1 MGVWCTGVSGWGV
14 CVFVCAE
21 KLLIVLLVL
30 DLLGIC
36 GVIKIKTFF
45 VLYCLFYILVTP
57 LEDEIT
63 FFGSNSSKFRY

>member
-1 MGVWCTGVSGWGV
+1 MCQGGV

-21 KLLIVLLVL
+21 ELLIVLLVL
-30 DLLGIC
+30 HLLGIC

-45 VLYCLFYILVTP
+45 ALYCLFYILVAP

-63 FFGSNSSKFRY
+63 FLGQTLVDINCIPF